1 MKLPLDVREFEA
13 YGQRWRA
20 IRQASGP
27 LHPIL
32 AAGDAPPAGVLFV
45 DEAGDRRFLPLAAR
59 DLPSRR
65 RFSEIRSAE
74 LAVLLARAT
83 TRW

>member
-1 MKLPLDVREFEA
+1 MKLPFDVREFEA

-45 DEAGDRRFLPLAAR
+45 DEAQDLDKSQLDLA
-59 DLPSRR
+59 L
-65 RFSEIRSAE
+65 
-74 LAVLLARAT
+74 LLAGEGRE
-83 TRW
+83 RGR